1 MPVCLFALLAC
12 LTALLCPALPC
23 LTRTKA
29 FTIGVFVGIRG
40 VPRVVVGDAGRDRC
54 RQTASMNES
63 QRAHERHICAAS
75 RVITRD
81 TAITEHMREMSSEL
95 YCRRRITVQRAA
107 DKSGFPFVGVVP

>member
-1 MPVCLFALLAC
+1 
-12 LTALLCPALPC
+12 
-23 LTRTKA
+23 
-29 FTIGVFVGIRG
+29 
-40 VPRVVVGDAGRDRC
+40 VPREVVGDAGRDRC

-95 YCRRRITVQRAA
+95 HCSSRIAVAVQRAA
-107 DKSGFPFVGVVP
+107 DKSGFLFVGVVP

>member
-1 MPVCLFALLAC
+1 
-12 LTALLCPALPC
+12 
-23 LTRTKA
+23 
-29 FTIGVFVGIRG
+29 
-40 VPRVVVGDAGRDRC
+40 VPREVVGDAGRDRC

-95 YCRRRITVQRAA
+95 HCSSRIAVQRAA